1 MNIFLE
7 AFIVGL
13 IILITGLLIS
23 GHLQYLVPKLPEVCE
38 DWNKN
43 HVMEISLF
51 ITGVTGYLI
60 FKAANNYLTKP
71 L

>member
-1 MNIFLE
+1 MNILIE

-23 GHLQYLVPKLPEVCE
+23 GHLQYLVPKLPDVCN

-60 FKAANNYLTKP
+60 FKGINSL
-71 L
+71 